1 MEISFATKRRI
12 IMGSFLIL
20 VGLLYMFKNTSFLTR
35 VVSTMSLILFFYAVD
50 HFFKARFTAYHYLFI
65 YLMAIGGFLLSP
77 LYYIYPS
84 YDKIQHFIFPILY
97 SSIVF
102 HLVCKLRLHRK
113 WELLFT
119 LALVV
124 GSLAIFELG
133 EYGLDQF
140 FDLKLQGVYLRDLS
154 GFDKYKILLDRND
167 DTMID
172 LLLGTLGA
180 LSYYLVSLLGY
191 VGRREVKK
199 LRAERRNSMRHR
211 AR

>member
-1 MEISFATKRRI
+1 MSFAIKRRI
-12 IMGSFLIL
+12 IIASFVVL

-35 VVSTMSLILFFYAVD
+35 VVSTMSLILLFYTVD
-50 HFFKARFTAYHYLFI
+50 HFFKARFTVYHYLFI

-133 EYGLDQF
+133 EYGLDQI

-154 GFDKYKILLDRND
+154 GLDKYNILLDRND

-172 LLLGTLGA
+172 LLLGTLGS

-191 VGRREVKK
+191 IGQQEVRK
-199 LRAERRNSMRHR
+199 LRAARRNSKPRR
-211 AR
+211 VR